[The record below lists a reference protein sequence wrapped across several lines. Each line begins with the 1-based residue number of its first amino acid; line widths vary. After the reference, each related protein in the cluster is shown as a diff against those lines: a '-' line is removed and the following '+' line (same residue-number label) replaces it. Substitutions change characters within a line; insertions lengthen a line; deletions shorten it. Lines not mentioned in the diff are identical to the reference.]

1 MVKIFKM
8 RLEDIQPSQLY
19 ISFEKL
25 CSVMKRFN
33 PNDLGSIEPIPV
45 KKLGEDVVFVDGHTR
60 AFAAYLCGVLEVP
73 VYWEDEELD
82 WEAYEICVA
91 WCKESGIR
99 RISDLK
105 TGWCLKRIMRH
116 YGISVV
122 KICSENWRKRG
133 RRSSVKNRLCVLNQR
148 IDLSSNKWHM
158 YITRSES
165 KNK

>member
-105 TGWCLKRIMRH
+105 NRVVSQKDYETLWYKRCEDMQRELE
-116 YGISVV
+116 
-122 KICSENWRKRG
+122 KKRLQG
-133 RRSSVKNRLCVLNQR
+133 LGEKQALRFKPA
-148 IDLSSNKWHM
+148 D
-158 YITRSES
+158 
-165 KNK
+165 